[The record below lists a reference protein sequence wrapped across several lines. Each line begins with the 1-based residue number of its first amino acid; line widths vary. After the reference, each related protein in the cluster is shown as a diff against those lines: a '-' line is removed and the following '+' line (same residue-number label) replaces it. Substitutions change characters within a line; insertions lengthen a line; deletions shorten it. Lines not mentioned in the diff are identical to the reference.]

1 MSLSALYVRDDIV
14 LNAGIRCSWAVLRQ
28 IQDLELS
35 LDVKLMKLSFLFG
48 CSFVGFVGS
57 RSLVVSTLECDVAD
71 GYIAVVI
78 VTNVK

>member
-35 LDVKLMKLSFLFG
+35 LDVKLMKLSFFFL
-48 CSFVGFVGS
+48 
-57 RSLVVSTLECDVAD
+57 
-71 GYIAVVI
+71 AVRL
-78 VTNVK
+78 